1 MHRFTEETARLAEAV
16 FQAALDRL
24 RAEPPPLG
32 RPAPADELSARA
44 GPTITPGGLGP
55 EGALRV
61 FREVV
66 APATIPA
73 DHPGFLAFVP
83 SAPTKAAALADL
95 LLGVSSMVGA
105 GWIDG
110 AGAIWA
116 ENEALRWLADLAG
129 LGPGAG
135 GCFVSGGTA
144 GNLSGLAAARQAA
157 RERRGEGPGRWS
169 LVTSTEAHSSIRAA
183 ARVMDVDVVAAP
195 AEDGRLTAARAREA
209 LDRAGGAA
217 FAVAATAGTTNAGAI
232 DDLAGIA
239 GLCEERGV
247 WLHVDAA
254 YGGAALCAPS
264 VRGRFAGIE
273 RADSLVVDPHKW
285 LFAPYDCCA
294 LLYRDPSVA
303 PRAFAQEAA
312 YLEDANAV
320 PGWNP
325 MHLALHMSRRAR
337 GLPLWFSLAVHGTA
351 AYREAVETVL
361 RLARE
366 AAEEVRRRPALEL
379 VREPELSVLL
389 VRRRG
394 WGPRALQAWCDRMLA
409 EGRAFVLPTTW
420 QGERVLRLCFVN
432 PRTPLGL
439 VRELLDDLAA
449 A

>member
-16 FQAALDRL
+16 FGTALERL
-24 RAEPPPLG
+24 RADPPPLG
-32 RPAPADELSARA
+32 RPAAAAELSGRA
-44 GPTITPGGLGP
+44 GPTVTPGGLGV

-66 APATIPA
+66 APATIPT

-83 SAPTKAAALADL
+83 SAPTKAAALSDL

-129 LGPGAG
+129 LGPAAG

-144 GNLSGLAAARQAA
+144 GNLSGLVAARHTAL
-157 RERRGEGPGRWS
+157 ERRGGPPPRWA
-169 LVTSTEAHSSIRAA
+169 LVTSTEAHPSIAAA

-209 LDRAGGAA
+209 LDRAGDAA

-239 GLCEERGV
+239 EVCEERGV

-264 VRGRFAGIE
+264 ARERFAGIE
-273 RADSLVVDPHKW
+273 RADSLIVDPHKW

-294 LLYRDPSVA
+294 LLYRDPSA
-303 PRAFAQEAA
+303 ARRAFAQEAA
-312 YLEDANAV
+312 YLEDANAA

-325 MHLALHMSRRAR
+325 MHLAFHMSRRAR
-337 GLPLWFSLAVHGTA
+337 GLPLWFSLAVHGTD
-351 AYREAVETVL
+351 AYREAVEAVL

-366 AAEEVRRRPALEL
+366 AALEVRRRPALEL

-394 WGPRALQAWCDRMLA
+394 WGPAALQAWCDRTLA

-420 QGERVLRLCFVN
+420 EGERVLRLCFVN
-432 PRTPLGL
+432 PRTTIDL
-439 VRELLDDLAA
+439 VRDLLDDLALA
-449 A
+449 